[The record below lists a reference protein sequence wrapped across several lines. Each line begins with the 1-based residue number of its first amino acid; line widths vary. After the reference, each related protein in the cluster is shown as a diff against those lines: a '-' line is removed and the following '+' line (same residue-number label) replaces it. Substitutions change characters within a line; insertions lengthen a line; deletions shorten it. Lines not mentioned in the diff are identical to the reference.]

1 MAVGWIVA
9 ATMLCAVSTCG
20 SKSSSTGASGAGGT
34 GASGAA
40 GPTGAQGCPDLFD
53 QATLRTYAI
62 EIAPDEWNSIQA
74 EFHDLSTLVSSGND
88 FVSRHAVVFHMGSET
103 VSDAT
108 FKLHGQ
114 SSWAQTAMLDGDRQK
129 MQFDISFHEHD
140 PHGKFHGIGKL
151 VFDMPRSD
159 WTFLHDRLAHAW
171 LRQSGIAA
179 GCAASARVEINGAYY
194 GLFVAEETTSKR
206 VLKQFF
212 PDHPDGDLWKGA
224 IQPETNQEMPD
235 WTRQMAFSHATDI
248 AGLSTIVDLQPSVT
262 EWAAEAL
269 LNNAD
274 GTYGGWHNLYL
285 YDTGPKGL
293 VYLPNDT
300 DSTFDWLA
308 QFDSVPADD
317 HPIYWWE
324 RRAAPAPV
332 PAAAW
337 LAVMNDPTWRGHYVD
352 AIAAMLAQW
361 DVAQIQG

>member
-9 ATMLCAVSTCG
+9 ATMLCAVSACG

-62 EIAPDEWNSIQA
+62 ENAPDEWNSIQA

-206 VLKQFF
+206 V
-212 PDHPDGDLWKGA
+212 P
-224 IQPETNQEMPD
+224 
-235 WTRQMAFSHATDI
+235 
-248 AGLSTIVDLQPSVT
+248 STPAS
-262 EWAAEAL
+262 A
-269 LNNAD
+269 
-274 GTYGGWHNLYL
+274 YGH
-285 YDTGPKGL
+285 
-293 VYLPNDT
+293 
-300 DSTFDWLA
+300 
-308 QFDSVPADD
+308 
-317 HPIYWWE
+317 
-324 RRAAPAPV
+324 
-332 PAAAW
+332 
-337 LAVMNDPTWRGHYVD
+337 
-352 AIAAMLAQW
+352 
-361 DVAQIQG
+361 